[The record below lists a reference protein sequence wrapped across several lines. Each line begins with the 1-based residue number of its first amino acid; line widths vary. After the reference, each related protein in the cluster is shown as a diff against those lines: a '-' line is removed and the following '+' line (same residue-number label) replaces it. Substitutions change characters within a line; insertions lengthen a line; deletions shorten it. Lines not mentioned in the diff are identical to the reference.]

1 MIIKNFIYDFN
12 KYINEVFCV
21 YYGHN
26 ICLEAYQIPRG
37 ICLKEYTWRW
47 EDKKKKNEICKVN
60 RNTNEHF
67 KYKVRTLIRKN
78 NFTGQWPP
86 NFLTRHS
93 PVKKKSNPSNT
104 LIHTIVYKSNT
115 CSTTYIIK
123 RTSVLEFLHE
133 MLQNNF
139 CALRSNGRR
148 YCRLK

>member
-1 MIIKNFIYDFN
+1 MCLLWAQYMLRGLSDTKRNLPKGIYM
-12 KYINEVFCV
+12 KMRR
-21 YYGHN
+21 
-26 ICLEAYQIPRG
+26 Q
-37 ICLKEYTWRW
+37 
-47 EDKKKKNEICKVN
+47 KKKNEICKVN

-93 PVKKKSNPSNT
+93 PVKKKSNTSNT

-123 RTSVLEFLHE
+123 RTSVLEFLNE

>member
-1 MIIKNFIYDFN
+1 MCLLWAQYMLRGLSDTKRNLP
-12 KYINEVFCV
+12 KGINMKMRR
-21 YYGHN
+21 
-26 ICLEAYQIPRG
+26 Q
-37 ICLKEYTWRW
+37 
-47 EDKKKKNEICKVN
+47 KKKKNEICKVN

-93 PVKKKSNPSNT
+93 PVKKKSNTSNT

-123 RTSVLEFLHE
+123 RTSVLEFLNE